1 MHRNRSDITHRLH
14 IPDLPE
20 KLLLCKNPVRILSQK
35 GQKIKLLGSKRRL
48 LTIDPHTPGRLIDL
62 NTTDLDHI
70 ILMHIGTNQPVITLH
85 MRLQTCNQLTW
96 AERLGHIIIR
106 TKSKSTDLIDVILLR
121 GNHDDRRIFL
131 LTDLSANIE
140 TVHLRKHQIQ
150 NDQIKILLHGTY
162 KTCITTV
169 LDLHFKPRKL
179 QIILLKIRNR
189 FLILYDQNS
198 THSAVPPDI
207 F

>member
-1 MHRNRSDITHRLH
+1 MNRNRGDITHRLH
-14 IPDLPE
+14 IPDFPE
-20 KLLLCKNPVRILSQK
+20 KLFLRKYPVWILRQES
-35 GQKIKLLGSKRRL
+35 QKIKLLGSKCRL
-48 LTIDPHTPGRLIDL
+48 LAIDPYTSGCLINL
-62 NTTDLDHI
+62 NATDLDHI
-70 ILMHIGTNQPVITLH
+70 ILMHIGTNQTVITLH
-85 MRLQTCNQLTW
+85 MSLHTGNQLTW
-96 AERLGHIIIR
+96 AERLGHIIVC

-198 THSAVPPDI
+198 TH
-207 F
+207 